1 MVNLVALTFHHPF
14 TNRIQ
19 APPMKPINQLASLD
33 GVLAAGEFSYHGEGF
48 SYAGLLEPEQ
58 ARMAAIMCR
67 ANTEAVTMQADLID
81 DYSEQ
86 SVAPT
91 PRGWMVTSEHFSVC
105 VVGTLFCF
113 IDNASGSLNEVMR
126 ELEKLAPRRGANH

>member
-1 MVNLVALTFHHPF
+1 
-14 TNRIQ
+14 
-19 APPMKPINQLASLD
+19 MKPINQLAALD

-67 ANTEAVTMQADLID
+67 ANSESVIMQADMID
-81 DYSEQ
+81 SYAEQ
-86 SVAPT
+86 AVAPS

-105 VVGTLFCF
+105 VVGRLFCF
-113 IDNASGSLNEVMR
+113 VDNATGSLNDIMQALQTLSPV
-126 ELEKLAPRRGANH
+126 PDQD